1 MNKSYYEMMAAI
13 ENAELQ
19 RSAEAA
25 NKTLMEQKLEKL
37 AQRTEEKSNKLG
49 LKVDDT
55 YTNDVLIGYNDADS
69 AITANLGGTRTKI
82 PGSNVFYD
90 AIEGAHYKNG
100 VLDPTVN
107 IYGVDKS
114 SGEFGKSDKVMA
126 KQRLYVA
133 ATLGKDVNDVT
144 QQDFIDVSNQQLIQK
159 LANDAGSPDWEAP
172 LVRNVVPT
180 NLTGTYI
187 NDKGEVEQIP
197 LNVPIMS
204 KGFGKDLSGKR
215 ELAAFATADG
225 IDTTLTDAMD
235 PTQNINADRL
245 GVAPE
250 QTIANMTPE
259 QRLEVMNKIDET
271 IAPEGMVNEAIDI
284 AQSSLIQQY
293 GKTNKALRKGS
304 RWLADKI
311 GLEQDT
317 IDKWLPETA
326 ETGTIGFG
334 DTTSTELAKQ
344 EVADKLTGIMAKTRE
359 EQQVAMKS
367 ALDNVEKGDYLNAAF
382 DTFKI
387 LPYILGDSTGEIASM
402 FAGLP
407 GITTAVAAR
416 VSEDAETYKENNGT
430 EPDAKW
436 LVKSA
441 LTNSVALFGERFLIK
456 SGIAKTLETGKDTT
470 GRLSSVGLSSAG
482 ETVQEWYDQVQQEYN
497 TQKEGTKLLKE
508 VATNPESQ
516 LAALTGGVMGAT
528 LKGTGELATA
538 TAEKLTEAPE
548 MIRSGIE
555 KLTETETQRVL
566 RETREFSEPLRSSA
580 IEDAIQGN
588 ASEVVNKAEQIHG
601 KMVDIDSSAPKSMTY
616 ATIFRNALNKAI
628 ESGDENAIAN
638 VYKTM
643 GELDKNE
650 DVDFSLKKVV
660 EERAY
665 EATKQFL
672 NIVNDTNK
680 SATERMDE
688 IKKSGA
694 KVAEGIG
701 EKSAELEELFDSAV
715 NDKIS
720 IEALKSIVRLK
731 GSLEKETRNLRDIY
745 GSEEFDANAGD
756 LNKLIESI
764 DKYLETKD
772 LTAVNK
778 EFMELG
784 YIEKDADGTGLK
796 ANPSKPGLKR
806 YLVELKRQMFDTKTN
821 QNLLNDKVV
830 KSATVSIPKLVKFA
844 ESRLNKL
851 YPYKLDSAYQ
861 TNNLMNRLV
870 EENKNMSEVVLEL
883 IQTASKLNIDQNKKD
898 AYVTEL
904 EKAAKAVVNSA
915 NEIARRQKLL
925 DQVQKPAEVK
935 GQLAF
940 EVDKAGNESIIAVDG
955 DNKTKLYDVKNGEI
969 VGLETAPQKAE
980 STTKTAAQPEEV
992 MTKDKFKEEAV
1003 KVKRPPET
1011 VLGEVREKIGEVDK
1025 TLAEL
1030 IKNVDDMNLKATIKS
1045 YYANKLNEV
1054 NNDKA
1059 KLVKLMDRAEKVL
1072 DQMASRKYGTDSK
1085 NPLTGIIAYADK
1097 LIKAMIDKLAN
1108 LRKRISIENDKY
1120 ANLQRQMV
1128 ELLGMIND
1136 IEYAYEPE
1144 IVKTT
1149 AGTMKKYA
1157 DSPYGPMVE
1166 LGDKRVK
1173 AKQKPTKTGK
1183 LQTVGSALSE
1193 AAQKLVEDKIAELDK
1208 ENTLGA
1214 KLVQGLLKRYM
1225 IVRSIHRIIKRSSDS
1240 IFGKMDSKMFGN
1252 PKALIENLPKSFK
1265 EVFMSDEES
1274 RKSLLDNF
1282 KTMDKYINSTSIGDI
1297 KIGDKRLINHI
1308 DKNGLVMYNVEKDG
1322 KTHNFPVEILEI
1334 LGEVKDGKL
1343 QLNEQTET
1351 ILKFYSAKLIA
1362 DAHKMVGL
1370 ILSMNESEM
1379 GQVLGITDPDE
1390 QLKVRQDA
1398 QNGYVAASSIRGSIG
1413 NEVYQSLGIKFDKS
1427 TPEFTEESF
1436 KAALGLLVQNIII
1449 DNGSVNALDSQFAG
1463 KNQKLIKVNWDSIA
1477 VDKTELVKAMAK
1489 LQYLNENRSRP
1500 LPSTTKP
1507 APRDRMVMNTQIP
1520 INERDNAR
1528 LNDIEQIAYTISPR
1542 LKRWLEMDEKD
1553 ALKAMGY
1560 IDVENAGLHVSEQSA
1575 QEARN
1580 DKLIREWEILK
1591 TFAKGV
1597 GNKKF
1602 YLNWGQT
1609 VSGRFTILN
1618 DIQYQESKLHREFV
1632 VAEGSTETVDVN
1644 NADDVEMLK
1653 ASILQG
1659 LDMDPDKLS
1668 LKTATAK
1675 FDELFKVTNKGIEV
1689 TKDGAI
1695 KTAYEALKNGKVDAE
1710 AMGEV
1715 FADSEGHHGLSAIE
1729 LLVEW
1734 DKAIKGNGKFETHA
1748 NLEIDAITSGMI
1760 LTLLQIGSD
1769 QAIKLAEKG
1778 GVYTKERL
1786 PELTEY
1792 VKKWLGKDVEFT
1804 PGALIEAGKAH
1815 AKTIEDAMKTAKT
1828 PEEMTEL
1835 RKQLEDD
1842 AVFKDLYST
1851 IGVAMIG
1858 EVQAYKNVLL
1868 AKKRNKEEEIQLAML
1883 NEIGEL
1889 NLKNIRSIAKSPVMV
1904 YIYGATTNSIKKKLT
1919 YSLGIETLVKTIKK
1933 ASDKLKAGEKADK
1946 EMKFIDMY
1954 IPVKK
1959 YVDRYGKKIDKDMA
1973 EWEKLLYLDI
1983 DANVIKSVDGVIRAT
1998 FGKAI
2003 EIAFESRLGFVD
2015 RNRDAVKSIEML
2027 VFEAYKIKFADEV
2040 KNLLDSKYGPNKHN
2054 SETYRLSKDDLVAIN
2069 AKLTDQGFG
2078 HNIVWDEDGTRI
2090 NQSLNKTG
2098 DTGGPY
2104 SITVEVG
2111 NTKSSAQIREN
2122 KPIVNTG
2129 AAATIP
2135 IHAIDGRLMLDTLTR
2150 ELNGK
2155 YAGGNVYDAV
2165 VLGINKAML
2174 TDTAKFYN
2182 TNMIEV
2188 GFSRSIVADQL
2199 TMLEN
2204 MLTTMDADQKVRMFN
2219 AIELKPE
2226 DKDSVVD
2233 YVKEANRLKL
2243 TTDKMLASIELAE
2256 EVNKQRLVN
2265 SAKEYYSGHLFQMG
2279 SGVTKVNANTARA
2292 KEFPE
2297 INTIKKMLQNR
2308 MAKDGVKTKLSK
2320 LDKTAEVQK
2329 VLNEMKDTKLAHKL
2343 VDLLNYVSGKQEVKD
2358 KELGKLITSGK
2369 YDNNAEAVLE
2379 YIVDNV
2385 GDEQANK
2392 YAKMLLSMSKKAGI
2406 KVKVNPLIEDMIGK
2420 AEYDTTTNTISYST
2434 NENMEDVT
2442 TFLHEY
2448 THALS
2453 AYMVREIGKDIRLDR
2468 LGEMLVKVEAKIN
2481 KLPEDIR
2488 TSVYGFKNRDEF
2500 IAEAMSNPMFREV
2513 VNDMMKDKSWWETLK
2528 RAIKAVFGMKDITIL
2543 DQIIAEVEK
2552 QTEVNAEYEAKS
2564 KQKEGILT
2572 ANDIIKEALECAKG

>member
-37 AQRTEEKSNKLG
+37 AQRAEEKSNKLG

-82 PGSNVFYD
+82 PGSNVYYD

-100 VLDPTVN
+100 VLDPTVD

-114 SGEFGKSDKVMA
+114 GGEFGKSDKIMA

-197 LNVPIMS
+197 LDVPIMS

-245 GVAPE
+245 SVTPE

-271 IAPEGMVNEAIDI
+271 ITPEGMVNEAIDI

-334 DTTSTELAKQ
+334 DTASTELAKQ
-344 EVADKLTGIMAKTRE
+344 EVADKLTGVMAKTRE

-367 ALDNVEKGDYLNAAF
+367 ALDNVEKGDYLDAAF

-402 FAGLP
+402 LAGLP

-430 EPDAKW
+430 EPNAEW
-436 LVKSA
+436 LVKSV
-441 LTNSVALFGERFLIK
+441 LTNSVALFGERFLVK
-456 SGIAKTLETGKDTT
+456 SGIAKILETGKDTT

-482 ETVQEWYDQVQQEYN
+482 ETVQEWYDQVQQEYV
-497 TQKEGTKLLKE
+497 TQKEGAKTLKE
-508 VATNPESQ
+508 IATSPESQ

-555 KLTETETQRVL
+555 KLTETETQRAL
-566 RETREFSEPLRSSA
+566 RETREFSEPLRASA

-745 GSEEFDANAGD
+745 GSEEFDANASD

-784 YIEKDADGTGLK
+784 YIEKDVDGTGLK

-861 TNNLMNRLV
+861 TSNLMNRLV

-883 IQTASKLNIDQNKKD
+883 IQTAGKLNIDQNKKD

-904 EKAAKAVVNSA
+904 KKAAKAVVNSA

-925 DQVQKPAEVK
+925 DQVQKPEGVK

-955 DNKTKLYDVKNGEI
+955 ENKTKLYDVKNGEI

-992 MTKDKFKEEAV
+992 MTKDKFKEEVV

-1011 VLGEVREKIGEVDK
+1011 VLGEVRAKIGEVDK
-1025 TLAEL
+1025 ALAEL

-1059 KLVKLMDRAEKVL
+1059 KLVKLMDRVEKVL

-1128 ELLGMIND
+1128 ELLGMVND

-1214 KLVQGLLKRYM
+1214 KLVQGLLKRYP

-1265 EVFMSDEES
+1265 EVFMNDEES
-1274 RKSLLDNF
+1274 KKSLLDNF

-1308 DKNGLVMYNVEKDG
+1308 DKNGLVMFNVEKDG

-1370 ILSMNESEM
+1370 ILSMDESEM

-1436 KAALGLLVQNIII
+1436 KAALGLLVQNIVI

-1507 APRDRMVMNTQIP
+1507 TPIDRMVMNTQIP

-1597 GNKKF
+1597 GDKKF

-1632 VAEGSTETVDVN
+1632 VAEGSIETVDVN

-1695 KTAYEALKNGKVDAE
+1695 KTAYEALRNGKVDAE

-1760 LTLLQIGSD
+1760 LTLLQIGSNE
-1769 QAIKLAEKG
+1769 AIALAEKG
-1778 GVYTKERL
+1778 GIYTKEGKKAR
-1786 PELTEY
+1786 TAY
-1792 VKKWLGKDVEFT
+1792 VKKWLGKHVKFT
-1804 PGALIEAGKAH
+1804 PGALIEAGKKH
-1815 AKTIEDAMKTAKT
+1815 ADKLEADLKAAQDAKNIVEVNRIRA
-1828 PEEMTEL
+1828 EL
-1835 RKQLEDD
+1835 ESDT
-1842 AVFKDLYST
+1842 VFKDLYST

-1868 AKKRNKEEEIQLAML
+1868 AKKRDGSEEMQLAML

-1983 DANVIKSVDGVIRAT
+1983 DASVIKSVDSVIRAT

-2003 EIAFESRLGFVD
+2003 ETAFESRLGFVD

-2054 SETYRLSKDDLVAIN
+2054 GETYRLSKDDLVAIN

-2078 HNIVWDEDGTRI
+2078 HNIVWDENGTRI

-2104 SITVEVG
+2104 STTVEVG

-2150 ELNGK
+2150 ELDGK

-2174 TDTAKFYN
+2174 TDTAEFYN
-2182 TNMIEV
+2182 TNMIEI

-2199 TMLEN
+2199 NMLEN
-2204 MLTTMDADQKVRMFN
+2204 MLSTMTNDQIIRMFKS
-2219 AIELKPE
+2219 IGLRPEGELRE
-2226 DKDSVVD
+2226 DYS
-2233 YVKEANRLKL
+2233 KEANRIGLGIG
-2243 TTDKMLASIELAE
+2243 KMLESLELAE
-2256 EVNKQRLVN
+2256 QVNQERLVN
-2265 SAKEYYSGHLFQMG
+2265 SSKEYYSGHLFQMG
-2279 SGVTKVNANTARA
+2279 ADIVNVKDSEVRA
-2292 KEFPE
+2292 KEFPA
-2297 INTIKKMLQNR
+2297 IDTIKKLLKNRLEADRKVTHKEFADKGITLHSKTDYVFNLNDIINRKTQVKSKANVAKMEPYTETTIDGKVKYKIKVSDKLWNSLSSKDTVEIIGEYKSDELNSRTYWYNEILKELNKTGATIIVNGKVVKQSKAEIEQKQDKMSLNNKYEKVKELVGMLNKLP
-2308 MAKDGVKTKLSK
+2308 KDIQSTLKSIIPE
-2320 LDKTAEVQK
+2320 DK
-2329 VLNEMKDTKLAHKL
+2329 LNEMLKD
-2343 VDLLNYVSGKQEVKD
+2343 
-2358 KELGKLITSGK
+2358 
-2369 YDNNAEAVLE
+2369 
-2379 YIVDNV
+2379 
-2385 GDEQANK
+2385 
-2392 YAKMLLSMSKKAGI
+2392 
-2406 KVKVNPLIEDMIGK
+2406 
-2420 AEYDTTTNTISYST
+2420 
-2434 NENMEDVT
+2434 
-2442 TFLHEY
+2442 
-2448 THALS
+2448 
-2453 AYMVREIGKDIRLDR
+2453 
-2468 LGEMLVKVEAKIN
+2468 
-2481 KLPEDIR
+2481 
-2488 TSVYGFKNRDEF
+2488 
-2500 IAEAMSNPMFREV
+2500 
-2513 VNDMMKDKSWWETLK
+2513 
-2528 RAIKAVFGMKDITIL
+2528 
-2543 DQIIAEVEK
+2543 
-2552 QTEVNAEYEAKS
+2552 
-2564 KQKEGILT
+2564 
-2572 ANDIIKEALECAKG
+2572 C